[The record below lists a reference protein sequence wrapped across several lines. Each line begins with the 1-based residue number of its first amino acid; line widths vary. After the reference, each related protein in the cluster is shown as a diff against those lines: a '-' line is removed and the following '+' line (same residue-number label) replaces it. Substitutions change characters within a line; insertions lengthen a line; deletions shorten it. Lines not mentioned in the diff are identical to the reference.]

1 MYEMHQ
7 FGMDSGDL
15 NFKNREIQENW
26 KSSSKMTLAPMEF
39 YNFLFFHLE
48 WSYEHPG
55 TGGKNAHQNSWSQF
69 AYERSEAPGS
79 RPMWRLRD
87 LQNSVF

>member
-1 MYEMHQ
+1 MYEMQQ

-26 KSSSKMTLAPMEF
+26 KSSSKMTFAPMEF
-39 YNFLFFHLE
+39 HNFLFFHLE

-69 AYERSEAPGS
+69 AYGS
-79 RPMWRLRD
+79 FLENTRQQTSLAEVP
-87 LQNSVF
+87 QQET